1 MNNSV
6 ITFFIVLIG
15 FSSSANSIILSEAI
29 ISRGKDTIRSNVAK
43 AVSPIITSI
52 VNANGGKPGLGLAY
66 TNMNAGDAWYRLYDN
81 MQLFSVNPA
90 SHSLIGAWYLETA
103 PICTESDVDC
113 HEPWWYG
120 RWGDQEVLEIEF
132 IERVYNHDIS
142 LRFDMPQ
149 KNKLAECLGCLT
161 QTPMRYGDMTGDGAP
176 EIVLFLGDS
185 MVIFSTKLHK
195 VIFSTLLDLDDA
207 MPWQDQ
213 IDAGLILDPNDK
225 ASPQYGSKVLYEN
238 VNSTSIGYRGY
249 AKIYLDDFNNDTRRD
264 IVMWRKF
271 YQSRLKNDATPGF
284 EKVRDTWVHY
294 SLDGGEYKLQ
304 ATDSAT

>member
-1 MNNSV
+1 
-6 ITFFIVLIG
+6 
-15 FSSSANSIILSEAI
+15 
-29 ISRGKDTIRSNVAK
+29 
-43 AVSPIITSI
+43 
-52 VNANGGKPGLGLAY
+52 
-66 TNMNAGDAWYRLYDN
+66 
-81 MQLFSVNPA
+81 
-90 SHSLIGAWYLETA
+90 
-103 PICTESDVDC
+103 
-113 HEPWWYG
+113 
-120 RWGDQEVLEIEF
+120 
-132 IERVYNHDIS
+132 
-142 LRFDMPQ
+142 MPQ

-161 QTPMRYGDMTGDGAP
+161 KTPMRYGDMTGDGAP

-185 MVIFSTKLHK
+185 MVIFSTKVHK

-238 VNSTSIGYRGY
+238 VNSTSVGYRGY
-249 AKIYLDDFNNDTRRD
+249 AKIYLDDFNNDTKRD

-271 YQSRLKNDATPGF
+271 YQSRLKNDATSGF

-304 ATDSAT
+304 ATDSTTIKNWLKTSKLTWQKGFPSTSECAGQKGQLIPEMHNVLLNDPDVLQ